1 MRISCVGKIAFG
13 KLESGIRE
21 KCREDYNNHTHDN
34 DSLKKYWYDA
44 QGLNY
49 IKNSDVVVLRDSG
62 KINEDGHRIFA
73 LDVEK
78 NDVLELKKPLYE
90 GELVSFLQFP
100 WETRNY
106 IREKIGLVQSLI
118 KGGR

>member
-1 MRISCVGKIAFG
+1 MRTDCVGKVAFG

-21 KCREDYNNHTHDN
+21 KCREDYNNHSHDN

-62 KINEDGHRIFA
+62 KINEAGHRIFA
-73 LDVEK
+73 LDVAQ
-78 NDVLELKKPLYE
+78 NDVLKLKKPLHE

-100 WETRNY
+100 WEVRDN
-106 IREKIGLVQSLI
+106 IREKIGLIQALI